1 LEAKELEPIGIC
13 NSGESRML
21 GMTIIVIFH
30 LIFHLISLRLE
41 GSGKEIR

>member
-1 LEAKELEPIGIC
+1 MAI
-13 NSGESRML
+13 L
-21 GMTIIVIFH
+21 GVAGMNRI